1 MVFGLFVYEC
11 VCVGLFKLYMWVLC
25 ASSPLSGEVRAR
37 DLLHARRTGGSACAL
52 SALAR
57 PIRKSSHVLEL
68 VICGI
73 SVWGGAVHSFRS
85 LFLYLSL
92 SPLLPLHSAGSVM
105 VVPRCNCERR
115 AQSRSPRLC
124 PDLCVWAPPFCCCCC
139 CVTYTGCSLQG
150 LRKCS

>member
-1 MVFGLFVYEC
+1 M
-11 VCVGLFKLYMWVLC
+11 CVGLFKLYMWVLC

-37 DLLHARRTGGSACAL
+37 DLLHARRTGGSARAL

-57 PIRKSSHVLEL
+57 PIRKSSYVLEL

-73 SVWGGAVHSFRS
+73 SVWGAPFIAFVQSFS
-85 LFLYLSL
+85 ISL

-124 PDLCVWAPPFCCCCC
+124 PDLCVWAPPFFVVVALLTLAVHYRACAS
-139 CVTYTGCSLQG
+139 VHELYFRYVRM
-150 LRKCS
+150 LR